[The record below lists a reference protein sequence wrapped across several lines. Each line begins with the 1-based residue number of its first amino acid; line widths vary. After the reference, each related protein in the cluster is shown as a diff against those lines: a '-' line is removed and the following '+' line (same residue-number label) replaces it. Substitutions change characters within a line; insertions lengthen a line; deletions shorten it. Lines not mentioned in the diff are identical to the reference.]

1 MIGFGD
7 QWECL
12 TSGECFGH
20 LSQCLDDAASKQ
32 TVISPQLRE
41 TLGPNYLK
49 ELNIEQLSSGNYRVI
64 SAAKMNSLVVRK
76 MIKRRYDTSLSDH
89 LSLISTHTH
98 IHHTYTHT
106 MELLLM
112 HPFTHRFVDYTV
124 VKC

>member
-1 MIGFGD
+1 MAALISLIIHTQPAATITLISLFQTQRAVFSGFGD

-76 MIKRRYDTSLSDH
+76 MIKRR
-89 LSLISTHTH
+89 
-98 IHHTYTHT
+98 
-106 MELLLM
+106 
-112 HPFTHRFVDYTV
+112 
-124 VKC
+124 